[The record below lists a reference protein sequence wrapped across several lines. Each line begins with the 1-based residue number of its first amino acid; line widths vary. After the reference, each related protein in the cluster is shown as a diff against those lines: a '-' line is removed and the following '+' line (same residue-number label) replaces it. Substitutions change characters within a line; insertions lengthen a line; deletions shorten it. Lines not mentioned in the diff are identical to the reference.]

1 MAEPSSKLTP
11 QVESGKVPEHVAS
24 WRPFDSLQREI
35 ERLFDDFGRSL
46 WRSPFRAGAFDVEPL
61 WRRGGSLAAPPVDIV
76 DKGKFYEI
84 SADLPGFD
92 EKNIDILL
100 SNGNLIIKGE
110 KKEEKEEKKEN
121 YYLQER
127 HFGSF
132 ERTFGV
138 PQDVEADKIQA
149 KFEKGV
155 LTVTLPKNAEAQRP
169 AKKIDVKTA

>member
-1 MAEPSSKLTP
+1 MAEPSSKITA
-11 QVESGKVPEHVAS
+11 QVESGKVPEHMSS
-24 WRPFDSLQREI
+24 WHPFDSLQREI
-35 ERLFDDFGRSL
+35 ERLFDDFGRGF
-46 WRSPFRAGAFDVEPL
+46 WRSPFRAVPFDVEPL

-76 DKGKFYEI
+76 DKGKFYEV

-92 EKNIDILL
+92 EKSIDISV
-100 SNGNLIIKGE
+100 SNSNLIIKGE
-110 KKEEKEEKKEN
+110 KKEEKEENKEN

-138 PQDVEADKIQA
+138 PQDVETDKIQA

-155 LTVTLPKNAEAQRP
+155 LTVTLPKNPEAQRP
-169 AKKIDVKTA
+169 AKKIDVKSA